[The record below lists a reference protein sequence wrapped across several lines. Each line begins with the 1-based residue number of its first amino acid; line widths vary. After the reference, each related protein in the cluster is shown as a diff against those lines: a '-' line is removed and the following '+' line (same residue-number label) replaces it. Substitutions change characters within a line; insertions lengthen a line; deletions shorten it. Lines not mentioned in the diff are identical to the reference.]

1 MAKHV
6 DTEQNEIEGRRGFLN
21 YATGGL
27 ATIALGASG
36 FGLLKSCA
44 PSASVKSGKWN
55 LEFELTELVAGEP
68 ITIKLSYFPV
78 VLLRLTKEQI
88 EQSKAVSLSDLNDQN
103 ARNANLYGSDPA
115 NFGNRTIDVDGPILV
130 MKRVCPRLGCVPLF
144 DAGDYHG
151 WFCPCGGAHFDVLGR
166 IRKGP
171 PTENMQIPRLSVAA
185 PSVLEFPIGPKPID
199 GKSLDRLIYGEPDKG

>member
-6 DTEQNEIEGRRGFLN
+6 DSEQNEIEERRGFLN

-44 PSASVKSGKWN
+44 PSASVKTGNWN
-55 LEFELTELVAGEP
+55 LKFDLTELVAGEP
-68 ITIKLSYFPV
+68 VTIKLSNVPV
-78 VLLRLTKEQI
+78 ALLRLTEEQI
-88 EQSKAVSLSDLNDQN
+88 ERSKAVSLSDLYDQT
-103 ARNANLYGSDPA
+103 ARNDNLYGSGPA
-115 NFGNRTIDVDGPILV
+115 NFENRTIDVDGPILV
-130 MKRVCPRLGCVPLF
+130 MKRVCPRLRCVPLY

-151 WFCPCGGAHFDVLGR
+151 WFCPCGGTHFDVLGR
-166 IRKGP
+166 VRKGP
-171 PTENMQIPRLSVAA
+171 NTENMQIPRLSVAA
-185 PSVLEFPIGPKPID
+185 PSVLEFPIGPKPIG